1 MWQAEL
7 TALERCYAAVMIAL
21 YKSLVLHSRCEE
33 SLVNNRSTVDQS
45 SPVTRFSP
53 LCFYWR
59 NSVRLISWNNGAFS
73 SHQSHYSMQSSCA
86 CHTFFYIQTAK
97 SSKKFQCLYEYS
109 IYSTVAPK
117 SFWTLKHDFL
127 NEFLSLSLSLSLSEL
142 TLLFSHFL
150 GIWKYETSKRLQTF
164 FFFFHSYVIEEPF
177 WFPKEPFS
185 EQLLALKSHFNF
197 VLVCVKNILMI

>member
-1 MWQAEL
+1 MDVNIHEFVDYSITFWGCMWQAEL

-86 CHTFFYIQTAK
+86 CHTLSFTFRQP
-97 SSKKFQCLYEYS
+97 SH
-109 IYSTVAPK
+109 PK
-117 SFWTLKHDFL
+117 SL
-127 NEFLSLSLSLSLSEL
+127 NVFMN
-142 TLLFSHFL
+142 TVYTVQ
-150 GIWKYETSKRLQTF
+150 WLQKVF
-164 FFFFHSYVIEEPF
+164 GH
-177 WFPKEPFS
+177 
-185 EQLLALKSHFNF
+185 LN
-197 VLVCVKNILMI
+197 MIF